1 MLRPSTKSQTDK
13 SILFKYYCH
22 MLTDQ
27 LKDASCRLSSRSALV
42 LNDRY
47 ILRLTVK
54 GFDNHLDNQ
63 FHSVMMDR
71 PTLGLTWVSEMKL
84 ALESPAV
91 EGTQ

>member
-1 MLRPSTKSQTDK
+1 
-13 SILFKYYCH
+13 

-27 LKDASCRLSSRSALV
+27 LKDASCRLSSRSVLV
-42 LNDRY
+42 LIDRY
-47 ILRLTVK
+47 ILWLTVK
-54 GFDNHLDNQ
+54 GFDNHLDDQ

-71 PTLGLTWVSEMKL
+71 PTLGLTFGWSEMKL